1 MDELCRL
8 RRSEG
13 YGACN
18 GVVRVERC
26 GKSAPGGSRVPTAV
40 NSIRSN
46 TAEETRLARPSP
58 RRWLERTVNGAPR

>member
-18 GVVRVERC
+18 GAVRVERC
-26 GKSAPGGSRVPTAV
+26 GKSAPDGWEQSVAV

-58 RRWLERTVNGAPR
+58 RRWLERTGNDAPR